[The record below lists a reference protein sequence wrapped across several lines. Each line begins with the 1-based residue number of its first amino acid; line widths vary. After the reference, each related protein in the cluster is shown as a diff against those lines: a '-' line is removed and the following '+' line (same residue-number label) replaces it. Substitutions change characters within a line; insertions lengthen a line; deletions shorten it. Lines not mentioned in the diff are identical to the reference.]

1 MSNHDPIVLR
11 RRDPETGQ
19 FVWRISMRCKQCPD
33 ILENDVGLENKKDV
47 PQIIA
52 RMDAMMEAHYKKAHS
67 APYIII
73 PGGKA

>member
-1 MSNHDPIVLR
+1 
-11 RRDPETGQ
+11 
-19 FVWRISMRCKQCPD
+19 MRCKQCPD